1 MLFLLYSITITK
13 EKNTMSKTKTYY
25 TNEVEKQ
32 VDDIKDKLV
41 NNEMSLDDAANKLE
55 NIENISLVTDM
66 TDFDEM
72 AYLLKHGD

>member
-1 MLFLLYSITITK
+1 M
-13 EKNTMSKTKTYY
+13 KTKNYY

-55 NIENISLVTDM
+55 NIENIGLVTYM
-66 TDFDEM
+66 TDFDEI

>member
-1 MLFLLYSITITK
+1 
-13 EKNTMSKTKTYY
+13 MSKTKTYY

-55 NIENISLVTDM
+55 NIDNLGLVCDSTDY
-66 TDFDEM
+66 DEL
-72 AYLLKHGD
+72 AYLLKFGD

>member
-1 MLFLLYSITITK
+1 M
-13 EKNTMSKTKTYY
+13 KTKNYY

-41 NNEMSLDDAANKLE
+41 NNEMSLDDAVNKLE
-55 NIENISLVTDM
+55 NIENIGLVTDM

>member
-1 MLFLLYSITITK
+1 M
-13 EKNTMSKTKTYY
+13 KTKMYY
-25 TNEVEKQ
+25 TNQVEKQ
-32 VDDIKDKLV
+32 VDDIKDKLI

-55 NIENISLVTDM
+55 NIENLNLVTDM

>member
-1 MLFLLYSITITK
+1 
-13 EKNTMSKTKTYY
+13 MSKTKTYY

-55 NIENISLVTDM
+55 NIENIGLVTDM
-66 TDFDEM
+66 IDFDEM

>member
-1 MLFLLYSITITK
+1 
-13 EKNTMSKTKTYY
+13 MSKTKTYY

-55 NIENISLVTDM
+55 NIENIGLVTDM

-72 AYLLKHGD
+72 AYLLKHRD

>member
-1 MLFLLYSITITK
+1 MILLTITK
-13 EKNTMSKTKTYY
+13 ENTMSKTKTYY

>member
-1 MLFLLYSITITK
+1 M
-13 EKNTMSKTKTYY
+13 KTKTYY

-55 NIENISLVTDM
+55 NIENLSLVTDM

>member
-1 MLFLLYSITITK
+1 M
-13 EKNTMSKTKTYY
+13 KTKNYY

-41 NNEMSLDDAANKLE
+41 NNEMSLDDAVNKLE
-55 NIENISLVTDM
+55 NIENIGLVTYM

>member
-1 MLFLLYSITITK
+1 
-13 EKNTMSKTKTYY
+13 MSKTKTYY

-55 NIENISLVTDM
+55 NIENLSLVTDM
-66 TDFDEM
+66 SDFDEM

>member
-1 MLFLLYSITITK
+1 MILLTITK
-13 EKNTMSKTKTYY
+13 ENTMAKTKTYY

-32 VDDIKDKLV
+32 VDDIKDKLI

-55 NIENISLVTDM
+55 NIENLNLVTDM